1 MKEDNRNLNK
11 SELEVL
17 DMLETAYSGARAM
30 DDESCQVRVAR
41 AIAAFKADPEA
52 DPEDIFT
59 ESFIEQTYM
68 E

>member
-1 MKEDNRNLNK
+1 MKEDTRNLNK
-11 SELEVL
+11 SEAEVL
-17 DMLETAYSGARAM
+17 DMLEAAYSGARAM

-41 AIAAFKADPEA
+41 AIAAFKADPGT
-52 DPEDIFT
+52 DPEEIFT